1 MRQLYLCVVLLC
13 VQDFITRLLE
23 RKPAKRLGM
32 LAGKA
37 EDVKQHPWFNG
48 FDWAGLESRKALPPR
63 KPKVQPNRSMRCVW
77 AVDRIGLRLPA
88 SAGMAHVVSMLLCR
102 LCLEPAGGLKVVLT
116 WYWYCCAM
124 LCLLACCSR
133 LTVPSA

>member
-1 MRQLYLCVVLLC
+1 

-37 EDVKQHPWFNG
+37 QDVKQHSWFNG

-63 KPKVQPNRSMRCVW
+63 KPKVRRTRFMRLVW
-77 AVDRIGLRLPA
+77 L
-88 SAGMAHVVSMLLCR
+88 
-102 LCLEPAGGLKVVLT
+102 
-116 WYWYCCAM
+116 
-124 LCLLACCSR
+124 
-133 LTVPSA
+133 